1 MIRGCGKKK
10 IVLLCALAENQ
21 GAATFELIEHKAPP
35 PQAPLVAMSLPAPDA
50 FIAGCI
56 SGCAGTIVGQPFDTS
71 KVMQQVGVDVKV
83 KNKLSHVV
91 GLYRGIGPPLVT
103 SGFVRALNFGLWQTF
118 RDGLNEKR
126 ILPYTW
132 MNCFVA
138 GCGASMITAP
148 LTQVVHVLKLQKQVH
163 KGARARR
170 YWSFLNTNLWKPGF
184 FLHTGLEALGSGV
197 YYTTYIKSKEHLSRR
212 FDSEESNLVVR
223 LLSGSTAGVAGWTCI
238 YPLDTLRSRVLSAK
252 RGSSTTAGSVARDIF
267 QQNGI
272 AGFYRGLMPCLLRA
286 IPVAATVLPTYD
298 YVLDFLRE

>member
-1 MIRGCGKKK
+1 MRLALTSI
-10 IVLLCALAENQ
+10 ALAYSMSAEPRRSF
-21 GAATFELIEHKAPP
+21 GTEIASASPKPP
-35 PQAPLVAMSLPAPDA
+35 R
-50 FIAGCI
+50 F
-56 SGCAGTIVGQPFDTS
+56 
-71 KVMQQVGVDVKV
+71 VDVDKFDV
-83 KNKLSHVV
+83 
-91 GLYRGIGPPLVT
+91 
-103 SGFVRALNFGLWQTF
+103 A
-118 RDGLNEKR
+118 DG
-126 ILPYTW
+126 
-132 MNCFVA
+132 A
-138 GCGASMITAP
+138 
-148 LTQVVHVLKLQKQVH
+148 
-163 KGARARR
+163 GARAHLDER
-170 YWSFLNTNLWKPGF
+170 GF
-184 FLHTGLEALGSGV
+184 VVFRGVLDQGEVARANELFFDYVEALGSGV